1 MLLKRFQKLLIVVFK
16 TLFKTQYS
24 RQITNTNRT
33 NINRNELPFVS
44 ERSHRP
50 TLNHFLSNSGTTPL
64 HRSISQRFLIYLHQI
79 LQNSYQIK
87 KFQNLILQI
96 KEKSG
101 TLSNILS
108 SYLNKILSFHFLT
121 S

>member
-50 TLNHFLSNSGTTPL
+50 TLNHFHSLQLWNNTSVSIDFSTIFNLSPPDSSKLLPNQKIP
-64 HRSISQRFLIYLHQI
+64 
-79 LQNSYQIK
+79 
-87 KFQNLILQI
+87 KFNPP
-96 KEKSG
+96 
-101 TLSNILS
+101 N
-108 SYLNKILSFHFLT
+108 
-121 S
+121 